1 MQSVRFRTLPGEP
14 FRRGFKLGRPAFGD
28 QITVVDHP
36 HGRGESVHL
45 LQAGQRGDVRDGQVY
60 ARTMVGVPKPKPIIW
75 MRAEKSTRGPAPQ
88 HSREQIA
95 EVAIEIADAEGIEA
109 ASVRNIAKRLGA
121 AAMTLYRYLPTKE
134 DLYAVMIDQ
143 ATGFEQQEPTGDV
156 RADLTTLARRRR
168 QTFLR
173 HPWLAPLLS
182 TRPVMGPNFLRGMER
197 DLALLAGCDLDME
210 ESLAVLD
217 LIHSWVSG
225 IVQAE
230 LTERAVAQRSGID
243 RDAWRRHM
251 QPYLMSM
258 LATGEFPYLSKMI
271 RASEIGEGD
280 ERFEN
285 GLTTI
290 LDGIEARFLANT
302 ENDGSR
308 PVE

>member
-1 MQSVRFRTLPGEP
+1 MSNPE
-14 FRRGFKLGRPAFGD
+14 
-28 QITVVDHP
+28 
-36 HGRGESVHL
+36 
-45 LQAGQRGDVRDGQVY
+45 
-60 ARTMVGVPKPKPIIW
+60 PIIW

-109 ASVRNIAKRLGA
+109 ASVRNIAKRLGTGT
-121 AAMTLYRYLPTKE
+121 MTLYRYLPTKE

-143 ATGFEQQEPTGDV
+143 ATGFDQHVPTGDV

-168 QTFLR
+168 RVFLR

-197 DLALLAGCDLDME
+197 DLALLAGCGLDME
-210 ESLAVLD
+210 QAVDVLD

-225 IVQAE
+225 TVQAQ
-230 LTERAVAQRSGID
+230 LAERAVTQRSGVD
-243 RDAWRRHM
+243 RDTWRRQM

-258 LATGEFPYLSKMI
+258 LATGEFPYLKKMI
-271 RASEIGEGD
+271 QASEISEGD

-290 LDGIEARFLANT
+290 LDGIEARYLAKAK
-302 ENDGSR
+302 NDGSL
-308 PVE
+308 PAE

>member
-1 MQSVRFRTLPGEP
+1 M
-14 FRRGFKLGRPAFGD
+14 
-28 QITVVDHP
+28 VVVSD
-36 HGRGESVHL
+36 
-45 LQAGQRGDVRDGQVY
+45 
-60 ARTMVGVPKPKPIIW
+60 PKPIIW

-95 EVAIEIADAEGIEA
+95 EVAIEIADADGIDA
-109 ASVRNIAKRLGA
+109 ASVRNIAKRLGTGV
-121 AAMTLYRYLPTKE
+121 MTLYRYLPTKE

-143 ATGFEQQEPTGDV
+143 ATGFEQQEPTDDV

-173 HPWLAPLLS
+173 HPWLAPLLG

-210 ESLAVLD
+210 QSLAVLD

-225 IVQAE
+225 TVQAE
-230 LTERAVAQRSGID
+230 LTERAVAQRSGVD
-243 RDAWRRHM
+243 RDTWRRNM
-251 QPYLMSM
+251 GPYLTSM
-258 LATGEFPYLSKMI
+258 LATGDFPYLSKMI
-271 RASEIGEGD
+271 QASEIGEGD

-290 LDGIEARFLANT
+290 LDGIEARFTANT
-302 ENDGSR
+302 GHDGSR
-308 PVE
+308 PAE

>member
-1 MQSVRFRTLPGEP
+1 ML
-14 FRRGFKLGRPAFGD
+14 
-28 QITVVDHP
+28 VVSD
-36 HGRGESVHL
+36 
-45 LQAGQRGDVRDGQVY
+45 
-60 ARTMVGVPKPKPIIW
+60 TKPTIW
-75 MRAEKSTRGPAPQ
+75 MRTEKSTRGPAPQ

-95 EVAIEIADAEGIEA
+95 EVAIEIADAEGIDA
-109 ASVRNIAKRLGA
+109 ASVRNIAKKLGTG
-121 AAMTLYRYLPTKE
+121 AMTLYRYLPAKE

-143 ATGFEQQEPTGDV
+143 AAGFEPQEPTGDV

-168 QTFLR
+168 QIFLR
-173 HPWLAPLLS
+173 HPWLAPLLG

-197 DLALLAGCDLDME
+197 DLALLAGCGLDME
-210 ESLAVLD
+210 ETLAVLD

-225 IVQAE
+225 TVQAE
-230 LTERAVAQRSGID
+230 LTDRAVAQRSGVD

-258 LATGEFPYLSKMI
+258 LATGEFPYLSKMT
-271 RASEIGEGD
+271 RASRIGEGG

-290 LDGIEARFLANT
+290 LDGIEARFLAKRR
-302 ENDGSR
+302 NDGSR